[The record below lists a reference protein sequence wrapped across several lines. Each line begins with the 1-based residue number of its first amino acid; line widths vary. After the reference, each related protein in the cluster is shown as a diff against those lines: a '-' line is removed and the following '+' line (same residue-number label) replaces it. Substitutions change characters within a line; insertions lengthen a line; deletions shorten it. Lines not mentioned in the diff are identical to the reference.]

1 MLIEHILKEYYLG
14 TNFVLMTPEFNDK
27 MFMIP
32 NKDYTIKGQTTTYK
46 GKLKLNSRV
55 INKFAGSRTPIAQLK
70 SFPEEIYADAS
81 DDMKA
86 AIKKA
91 TRDGAFVNF
100 RSIPGNKVVVRVWD
114 PETWNML
121 PQSTN
126 RFLMNTESFKK
137 MLATEVEEIPIDV
150 DGDGQPDGPKPD
162 PDGPKPD
169 PDKPIEF
176 DKGSP
181 FNPIDW
187 SPEENQL
194 AQAEYNLLKRKDPDF
209 ADRFMNAYNE
219 LGNVDAAYEKARRE
233 TQDDL
238 ARKKRELKKSK
249 PKKLTTA
256 EERQDRRAIELY
268 MNLRRERPKIA
279 ELFLQNYKKQVR
291 KGIHDIDAAMAQTE
305 KDVSSKLGFRDAMSD
320 LYNKPGGGKDTMKDI
335 GTGLVK
341 GAGYLGGKVW
351 DGTKWVARK
360 TKDAIDNYDPDIHPN
375 DKGPLMLTFNIRDG
389 RGTSLQRNDRVQY
402 KAAKNYP
409 ASGVKKGDLV
419 TGTILGL
426 TGDKYRAKST
436 GRISTCSGNQVLVK
450 GSRGMFCKNAQD
462 LIKVS

>member
-70 SFPEEIYADAS
+70 SFPERYYADAS
-81 DDMKA
+81 SDMKA

-150 DGDGQPDGPKPD
+150 DNDGQPDGPKPD

-187 SPEENQL
+187 E
-194 AQAEYNLLKRKDPDF
+194 
-209 ADRFMNAYNE
+209 
-219 LGNVDAAYEKARRE
+219 
-233 TQDDL
+233 
-238 ARKKRELKKSK
+238 K
-249 PKKLTTA
+249 PKSDPIPEPEPKPKPIKLTSA
-256 EERQDRRAIELY
+256 DERQNRRAIELY
-268 MNLRRERPKIA
+268 TELRRERPKIA
-279 ELFLQNYKKQVR
+279 ELFLQNYKKLVR

-305 KDVSSKLGFRDAMSD
+305 KQIPNKLGFRDAMSD

-351 DGTKWVARK
+351 DGTKYVARK

-375 DKGPLMLTFNIRDG
+375 DKGPLMLTFNIKDG
-389 RGTSLQRNDRVQY
+389 RGTLLQRNDKVQY
-402 KAAKNYP
+402 RAAKNYP

-419 TGTILGL
+419 TGTIIGL
-426 TGDKYRAKST
+426 TGDKYRAKSS
-436 GRISTCSGNQVLVK
+436 GKISQCSGNQVLVK
-450 GSRGMFCKNAQD
+450 GSRGQFCKNATD

>member
-70 SFPEEIYADAS
+70 SFPERYYADAS

-162 PDGPKPD
+162 GPKPD
-169 PDKPIEF
+169 EPKPDEPKP
-176 DKGSP
+176 D
-181 FNPIDW
+181 PIPD
-187 SPEENQL
+187 PEPEP
-194 AQAEYNLLKRKDPDF
+194 KPDP
-209 ADRFMNAYNE
+209 E
-219 LGNVDAAYEKARRE
+219 PKP
-233 TQDDL
+233 
-238 ARKKRELKKSK
+238 K
-249 PKKLTTA
+249 PKKLTSA

-279 ELFLQNYKKQVR
+279 ELFIQNYKELVR

-305 KDVSSKLGFRDAMSD
+305 KDVPNKLSFRDAMSD

-351 DGTKWVARK
+351 DGTKYVARK
-360 TKDAIDNYDPDIHPN
+360 TKDAIDNYDPDIDPK
-375 DKGPLMLTFNIRDG
+375 DRGPLMLTFNIKDG
-389 RGTSLQRNDRVQY
+389 RGTTLQRNDKVQY
-402 KAAKNYP
+402 RAAKNYP
-409 ASGVKKGDLV
+409 ASGVKKGQLV

-436 GRISTCSGNQVLVK
+436 GAIQTCSGNQVLVK
-450 GSRGMFCKNAQD
+450 GSRGMFCKDAKD
-462 LIKVS
+462 LIKV